1 MAIPKV
7 GLTSQA
13 DIMLKTY
20 MKQNKKATCA
30 QKEEILKNIR
40 NQTPAT
46 LSASQFLAGLYA
58 FIFCQK

>member
-1 MAIPKV
+1 MAIPKL

-30 QKEEILKNIR
+30 QKEEILKMYDSCSIQEIR
-40 NQTPAT
+40 KIKIQ
-46 LSASQFLAGLYA
+46 
-58 FIFCQK
+58 